1 MSVKLLKGRGNG
13 KRKALVHVSVRL
25 PEEVVAFYKQYAL
38 TAKVGNGCF
47 TNKMRELLIDFSEVN
62 NEEAN

>member
-1 MSVKLLKGRGNG
+1 MYDKMLNGRGKG

-38 TAKVGNGCF
+38 VKFKEEHDNG
-47 TNKMRELLIDFSEVN
+47 
-62 NEEAN
+62 